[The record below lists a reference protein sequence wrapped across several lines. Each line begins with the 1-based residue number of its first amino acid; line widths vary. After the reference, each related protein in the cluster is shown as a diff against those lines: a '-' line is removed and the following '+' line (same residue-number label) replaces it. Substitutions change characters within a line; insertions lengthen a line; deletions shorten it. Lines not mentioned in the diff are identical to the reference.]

1 MNVSMQ
7 RYRRDI
13 YNIYI
18 YISLSSKLYH
28 PQRFYNVMMACL
40 SRRQTNVCITQHT
53 RRKTLFSSAWFG
65 NIGVNFVQ
73 VYFLGC
79 YTSEIGSKSGYKF
92 CFDSGSS
99 HFYWHLCFD
108 WQRRKPFV
116 SWWHNPPSPL
126 PNSHFNPLYIP
137 PSIWI
142 IFLYMWCLCVRASFQ
157 SFISYRVS
165 FKKKISWLPPRFAWK
180 LYVIIHGRYFCFT
193 PQRQMLAWDSVVGAG
208 REREWD
214 RWSPQSFSNVF
225 FYFFQTEMINGKN
238 WATSISSIQR
248 CIQFICSMWKD
259 KFSYS
264 EYSRRKSQFQCYSK
278 PTQY

>member
-1 MNVSMQ
+1 MWWWLAWVGAKQMSA
-7 RYRRDI
+7 
-13 YNIYI
+13 
-18 YISLSSKLYH
+18 SHSTH
-28 PQRFYNVMMACL
+28 EE
-40 SRRQTNVCITQHT
+40 
-53 RRKTLFSSAWFG
+53 KTIFSSAWFG

-165 FKKKISWLPPRFAWK
+165 FKKKFPGCRPGLPGNFTSSFMVDISASLHNGKCWRGILWWGQVERER
-180 LYVIIHGRYFCFT
+180 V
-193 PQRQMLAWDSVVGAG
+193 RQMITA
-208 REREWD
+208 
-214 RWSPQSFSNVF
+214 
-225 FYFFQTEMINGKN
+225 I
-238 WATSISSIQR
+238 I
-248 CIQFICSMWKD
+248 
-259 KFSYS
+259 
-264 EYSRRKSQFQCYSK
+264 
-278 PTQY
+278 